1 MLSGGV
7 PPWSGSGRASA
18 IQDDSVECPRGI
30 MLLMLAFMVIA
41 ATRLRATSRN
51 GSEERRGSVSL
62 DRPIG
67 HFVRPARSRLRR
79 FAMGFFSRWFSS
91 SITMAFALASAIL
104 AMQAPAFTREY
115 ASALLQ
121 VAQDSRRDVEQR
133 KASARQ
139 FYSITAED
147 DARFIQAL
155 KAFEPSNAETLA
167 LSLER
172 TEVLRSAYE
181 RIANSPLLMKPI
193 AAAWDAFDDGRSYK
207 AAVWHTL
214 LDTYDVQVNF
224 GRASAAY
231 ALVGL
236 LLGSLVAQ
244 LLLSSGRG
252 IVALATG
259 RRRLTRHG
267 VAPHS
272 RSGS

>member
-1 MLSGGV
+1 
-7 PPWSGSGRASA
+7 
-18 IQDDSVECPRGI
+18 
-30 MLLMLAFMVIA
+30 
-41 ATRLRATSRN
+41 
-51 GSEERRGSVSL
+51 
-62 DRPIG
+62 
-67 HFVRPARSRLRR
+67 
-79 FAMGFFSRWFSS
+79 MGFLGRWFSS
-91 SITMAFALASAIL
+91 SITMAFALAFAIL

-193 AAAWDAFDDGRSYK
+193 AAARDAIDDGQSYK

-224 GRASAAY
+224 GRASVAY
-231 ALVGL
+231 ALAGL
-236 LLGSLVAQ
+236 LLGSLAAQ

-252 IVALATG
+252 IVTLATG
-259 RRRLTRHG
+259 RRRLARHG
-267 VAPHS
+267 VATHS